1 MINFLN
7 LEEIVHINNIVI
19 KISGGSVGIR
29 DKNLLESAVSSSKS
43 LYFYNN
49 ADLYKIA
56 TAYAFSII
64 KNHPFLDGN
73 KRTGFACMR
82 IFLSTNDLHLN
93 FKQQETED
101 IMVNIANNEVDF
113 LGLENWLRGLKE
125 IGYS

>member
-1 MINFLN
+1 MISFLN
-7 LEEIVHINNIVI
+7 LEEIIHINDMVV
-19 KISGGSVGIR
+19 KISGGSVGVR
-29 DKNLLESAVSSSKS
+29 DKNLLESAVNNPKS

-56 TAYAFSII
+56 AAYAFSII

-82 IFLSTNDLHLN
+82 IFLSTNGLRLD

-101 IMVNIANNEVDF
+101 MMVNIANNKVGF
-113 LGLENWLRGLKE
+113 LSVENWLRGLE
-125 IGYS
+125 EVG